1 MKRTKS
7 VAICLKLLQY
17 VYLERTF
24 LLEVVVQNS
33 IAIGLYREITFG
45 VGKKTPVATE

>member
-1 MKRTKS
+1 MC
-7 VAICLKLLQY
+7 ICNGLLS
-17 VYLERTF
+17 
-24 LLEVVVQNS
+24 LEVVAQNS